1 MLNNVEFN
9 AYIQKTIA
17 FARTIVI
24 KCEDLALLDNRLM
37 EQYYGI
43 NSGTDKSK
51 WRYYLHLNGEYHST
65 DEIMKVQSL
74 DNSDIIDFTKAN
86 LDIHPATKRAYRLGS
101 YYYTRLTEKYPAQ
114 SNLING
120 IINPIPPSESIP
132 ANNYQILRYNKDYV
146 LWNEYQLMTA
156 LQNHIDTMVQ
166 NSFKTEY
173 LYTDNLMLTT
183 LLGNLYGS
191 LVSAILMIR
200 EEAEGT
206 RYAHEFHIWSKLA
219 SHGISTIYKSVLDNK
234 QTMWLYRNIDWVLRK
249 QGRIQTFDSLVDIIL
264 THRNIPLARHEA
276 IQTTTDQLE
285 KLVPT
290 PAFISR
296 PVNLQS
302 RLGLSSRMLTVN
314 ELIVKENKVAID
326 NAQEEVFSVSTA
338 EYNIS
343 SGVHSDIPTKV
354 LESTMVDATDRNT
367 NTIMR
372 VLHNH
377 WLYLTANDLYQINH
391 DFVDFR
397 TGTHF
402 KLSTSDAYI
411 LWAYLLDKNRNTV
424 QEFIPAYTY
433 FNVRKI
439 LPPNYLVLMGLGD
452 KDILTEDVAKDIL
465 KVTVEYSRIISPD
478 VFFSKAKEVF
488 DKQWEHRKLYS
499 RVLNLFTHT
508 RVKNAVEGLY
518 ETGAVYLTGEK
529 RYRDW
534 LNKLELNFDD
544 YSEDDCLELAWTIW
558 KKVTGWENAAFMTIA
573 EQQKQLINLMR
584 DLTSYTV
591 QYIGSTTEG
600 EVEGQI
606 QLMEMIDSDTWLP
619 GSITGLVSDNKD
631 QLLLDGMK
639 GSKEASLTAKDYRGS
654 VEGNM
659 IDHMEVLSIGS
670 GDIPCNSYLKAI
682 DETPVFSPFHLSVGL
697 TLREAI

>member
-1 MLNNVEFN
+1 MLDNVEFN

-74 DNSDIIDFTKAN
+74 DNSDVIDFTKAN

-146 LWNEYQLMTA
+146 LWNEYQLIPA
-156 LQNHIDTMVQ
+156 LQEHIDTMVMT
-166 NSFKTEY
+166 SFKTEY
-173 LYTDNLMLTT
+173 LYTDNLMLTI
-183 LLGNLYGS
+183 LLGNLYAS

-206 RYAHEFHIWSKLA
+206 RYVHEFHIWSKLT
-219 SHGISTIYKSVLDNK
+219 SHGISPIYKSVLDNK

-276 IQTTTDQLE
+276 LQTTTDQLE

-296 PVNLQS
+296 PVNLQGK
-302 RLGLSSRMLTVN
+302 LGLSSRMLTVN

-326 NAQEEVFSVSTA
+326 NAQEESYSIATA
-338 EYNIS
+338 EYDIS
-343 SGVHSDIPTKV
+343 TGVHSDIPTKV
-354 LESTMVDATDRNT
+354 LESTMVDATDRNP

-377 WLYLTANDLYQINH
+377 WIYLTANDLYQINH

-402 KLSTSDAYI
+402 KLSTKDAYI
-411 LWAYLLDKNRNTV
+411 LWAYLLDRNRKTT

-478 VFFSKAKEVF
+478 VFFLKAKEIF
-488 DKQWEHRKLYS
+488 DKQWDHRKLYS

-508 RVKNAVEGLY
+508 RVKNAVESLY
-518 ETGAVYLTGEK
+518 ETGAVKLTNK
-529 RYRDW
+529 TRYKDW
-534 LNKLELNFDD
+534 LTRLELNFDD
-544 YSEDDCLELAWTIW
+544 YSEDDCLELAWNIW

-573 EQQKQLINLMR
+573 DQQKQLINLMK

-606 QLMEMIDSDTWLP
+606 QLMDLVDSDIWSP
-619 GSITGLVSDNKD
+619 NSETGLESDNKD
-631 QLLLDGMK
+631 QLVLDALK
-639 GSKEASLTAKDYRGS
+639 GTKEASLTAKEHRGS
-654 VEGNM
+654 PEGNM
-659 IDHMEVLSIGS
+659 VDHLEIESIGS
-670 GDIPCNSYLKAI
+670 GDIPINSYLKYV
-682 DETPVFSPFHLSVGL
+682 ETEPDFSPFHLNVGL
-697 TLREAI
+697 MLREAV

>member
-1 MLNNVEFN
+1 MLDNVEFN

-74 DNSDIIDFTKAN
+74 DNGDVIDFTKAN

-146 LWNEYQLMTA
+146 LWNEYQLIPA
-156 LQNHIDTMVQ
+156 LQEHINTMVLT
-166 NSFKTEY
+166 SFKTEY
-173 LYTDNLMLTT
+173 LYTDNLMLTI
-183 LLGNLYGS
+183 LLGNLYAS

-206 RYAHEFHIWSKLA
+206 RYVHEFHIWSKLT
-219 SHGISTIYKSVLDNK
+219 SHGISPIYKSVLDNK

-276 IQTTTDQLE
+276 LQTTTDQLDN
-285 KLVPT
+285 LVPT

-296 PVNLQS
+296 PVNLQN
-302 RLGLSSRMLTVN
+302 RLGLSSRMLTVS

-326 NAQEEVFSVSTA
+326 NAQEESYSIATA

-343 SGVHSDIPTKV
+343 TGVHSDIPTKV
-354 LESTMVDATDRNT
+354 LESTMVDATDRNP

-377 WLYLTANDLYQINH
+377 WIYLAANDIYQINH

-397 TGTHF
+397 SGTRF
-402 KLSTSDAYI
+402 KLSTKDAYI
-411 LWAYLLDKNRNTV
+411 LWAYLLDRNRKTT
-424 QEFIPAYTY
+424 QEHIPAYTY

-478 VFFSKAKEVF
+478 VFFLKAKEIF
-488 DKQWEHRKLYS
+488 DKQWDHRKLYS

-508 RVKNAVEGLY
+508 RVKNAVESLY
-518 ETGAVYLTGEK
+518 ETGAVKLTNK
-529 RYRDW
+529 TRYKDW
-534 LNKLELNFDD
+534 LTRLELNFDD
-544 YSEDDCLELAWTIW
+544 YSEDDCLELAWNIW

-573 EQQKQLINLMR
+573 DQQKQLINLMK

-606 QLMEMIDSDTWLP
+606 QLMDLVDSDIWSP
-619 GSITGLVSDNKD
+619 NSETGLESDNKD
-631 QLLLDGMK
+631 QLVLDALK
-639 GSKEASLTAKDYRGS
+639 GTKEASLTAKEHRGS
-654 VEGNM
+654 PEGNM
-659 IDHMEVLSIGS
+659 VDHLEIESIGS
-670 GDIPCNSYLKAI
+670 GDIPINSYLKYV
-682 DETPVFSPFHLSVGL
+682 ETEPDFSPFHLNVGL
-697 TLREAI
+697 RLREAV